1 MMTATRKI
9 RWERR
14 TFVMH
19 GDNLPNVFLIL
30 GINTSNGSNGSNDG
44 NCRGFQVSRVEDSER
59 NVEKDTFES

>member
-30 GINTSNGSNGSNDG
+30 RINMNRSNDG
-44 NCRGFQVSRVEDSER
+44 NRRGFQSRVENSER

>member
-1 MMTATRKI
+1 MMSATRKI

-30 GINTSNGSNGSNDG
+30 GINTSNGSKDG
-44 NCRGFQVSRVEDSER
+44 NCRGFQSRVENSER